1 MAKYPAASNKAFSC
15 VYQLRVFWLTV
26 IYSLG
31 WNSMAGFG
39 PGTYINGPLSLI
51 TALDHQEL
59 SNAANQR
66 HKPEVSLPYIRL
78 INVTGS

>member
-1 MAKYPAASNKAFSC
+1 
-15 VYQLRVFWLTV
+15 
-26 IYSLG
+26 
-31 WNSMAGFG
+31 MAGFG